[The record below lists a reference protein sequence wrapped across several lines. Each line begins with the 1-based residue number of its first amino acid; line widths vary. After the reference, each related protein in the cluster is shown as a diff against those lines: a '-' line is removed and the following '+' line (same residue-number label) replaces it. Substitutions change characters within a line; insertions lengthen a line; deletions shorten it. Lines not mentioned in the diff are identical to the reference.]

1 MLIATIKDE
10 VGSIVARGRVLSSR
24 MSPMEV
30 GKLLT
35 YEVEFIYDGAD
46 VDAIPKRILQSGNRT
61 IVFWADGTKTIVKC
75 ADDEPDDPYNAF
87 TAALAIKTYGSNSK
101 VKRIIDKKL
110 EVQYKDR
117 TSGKMYIMENHET
130 RKARRKYDKKK
141 RKEQSHE

>member
-1 MLIATIKDE
+1 MGNVVTGIVLDNGNVHNFKSIYIEAEPDGRINLLGYIDE
-10 VGSIVARGRVLSSR
+10 QGFVYGN
-24 MSPMEV
+24 
-30 GKLLT
+30 
-35 YEVEFIYDGAD
+35 D
-46 VDAIPKRILQSGNRT
+46 VTRILQSGNRT

-87 TAALAIKTYGSNSK
+87 TAALAIKTYGNNSK
-101 VKRIIDKKL
+101 VKRIIDEKL